1 MTRVYRITAL
11 VLAVVA
17 VGVGA
22 FFAGRS
28 TAPTTTSGPTTTTSE
43 APTTSTSPAVCEAAQ
58 LRIAQS
64 GVNGAAGT
72 IERTFSLVNAGPAPC
87 TLDGYPGLLLLGHGP
102 AVQPTNVVRGGG
114 LTFENIPPSAVE
126 LAPGATAYFN
136 IGYSDVTA
144 PCSTATA
151 VAVIP
156 PATSTHLA
164 VSVAPSILAC
174 DNGTLH
180 VSAVFGSTDRT
191 ATQTTAPPST

>member
-1 MTRVYRITAL
+1 ML
-11 VLAVVA
+11 VLAIIA

-28 TAPTTTSGPTTTTSE
+28 TAPTTTSGPTTTTTE
-43 APTTSTSPAVCEAAQ
+43 VPTTSTTSAVCQVAQ
-58 LRIAQS
+58 LRVAQS

-72 IERTFSLVNAGPAPC
+72 IERTFSLVNTGAAHC
-87 TLDGYPGLLLLGHGP
+87 TLDGYPGLLLLGHGT
-102 AVQPTNVVRGGG
+102 AAQPTNVVRGGE
-114 LTFENIPPSAVE
+114 LTFENIPPSAVR

-136 IGYSDVTA
+136 IGYSDVTP

-156 PATSTHLA
+156 PAASTHLTL
-164 VSVAPSILAC
+164 SVAPSILAC
-174 DNGTLH
+174 ENGTVH

-191 ATQTTAPPST
+191 ATQTTAAPST

>member
-1 MTRVYRITAL
+1 MTRVYRMTTL

-22 FFAGRS
+22 FIAGRS
-28 TAPTTTSGPTTTTSE
+28 TAPTTTSGPTTTTE
-43 APTTSTSPAVCEAAQ
+43 APTTSTSLAVCEATQ

-64 GVNGAAGT
+64 GVVGAAGT
-72 IERTFSLVNAGPAPC
+72 IERTFTLVNAGPARC
-87 TLDGYPGLLLLGHGP
+87 TLDGYPGLLLLGHGT
-102 AVQPTNVVRGGG
+102 VVEPTNVVRGGG

-126 LAPGATAYFN
+126 LGPGATAYFN

-156 PATSTHLA
+156 PATSTHLVA
-164 VSVAPSILAC
+164 SVAPSILAC

-180 VSAVFGSTDRT
+180 VSAVFGSTDRA